1 MSGST
6 QEMQGVIEESR
17 KTKETAARL
26 ANGEYPEDADHIRV
40 LAGMIQQ
47 LSEQIERLAGAA
59 VKGNDAGQPS
69 KGSEGGMQAGAKE
82 AEAAVEEDQTPE
94 DAPAD
99 PISDRT

>member
-6 QEMQGVIEESR
+6 QEIQGIIEESR
-17 KTKETAARL
+17 KTKQTAARL
-26 ANGEYPEDADHIRV
+26 ANGEYPKDADHIRV

-47 LSEQIERLAGAA
+47 LAEQIERLAGAA
-59 VKGNDAGQPS
+59 VKGNDGGEHS
-69 KGSEGGMQAGAKE
+69 TGSEGGMQAGAKE

>member
-1 MSGST
+1 MSGSS
-6 QEMQGVIEESR
+6 QEIQGIIEESR

-26 ANGEYPEDADHIRV
+26 ANGEYPKDADHIRV

-47 LSEQIERLAGAA
+47 LAEQIERLAGAA
-59 VKGNDAGQPS
+59 VKGNDGGEPS
-69 KGSEGGMQAGAKE
+69 TGSEGGMQAGAKE

-94 DAPAD
+94 DALAD

>member
-1 MSGST
+1 VSGST
-6 QEMQGVIEESR
+6 QEIRGIIEETR
-17 KTKETAARL
+17 KTKQTAARL
-26 ANGEYPEDADHIRV
+26 ANGEYPKDADHIRV

-47 LSEQIERLAGAA
+47 LAGQIERLAGAA
-59 VKGNDAGQPS
+59 VEGDDGAEPS
-69 KGSEGGMQAGAKE
+69 TGSAAGMQAGAKE